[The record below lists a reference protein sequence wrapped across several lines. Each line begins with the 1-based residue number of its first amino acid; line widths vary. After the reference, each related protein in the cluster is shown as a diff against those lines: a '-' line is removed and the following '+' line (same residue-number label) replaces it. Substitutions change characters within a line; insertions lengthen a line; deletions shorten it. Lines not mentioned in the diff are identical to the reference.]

1 VSMSDTVEV
10 SPVCERVKPD
20 RAPEVDDVEV
30 SGGCVNVVSPILS

>member
-10 SPVCERVKPD
+10 SPVCEKVKP
-20 RAPEVDDVEV
+20 APEVDDVEV